1 MYGSYAQKP
10 CLMENL
16 QFWVCEFNTVQGL
29 RMNYPGLFELVAK
42 FCQWIN
48 LHLLEIKQHTLF
60 DDFQKA
66 SMKKFQITS
75 YKEQPTFVNLQR
87 RMDSPSFETPLLTL
101 FNTFTI
107 NTYKQLQTIF
117 LLPSVN
123 FFPLFFPDS
132 FSPSLRCQWDSD
144 ARCRYSTGL

>member
-1 MYGSYAQKP
+1 
-10 CLMENL
+10 
-16 QFWVCEFNTVQGL
+16 
-29 RMNYPGLFELVAK
+29 MNYPGLFELVAK

-60 DDFQKA
+60 DDSQKA
-66 SMKKFQITS
+66 SMKKFQIMS
-75 YKEQPTFVNLQR
+75 YKEQPTFVTLQR
-87 RMDSPSFETPLLTL
+87 RMDLPSFETPLLTL

-132 FSPSLRCQWDSD
+132 FSPSLRVIGILMQDVDTVLVSKKPNLSSHCFSINNCNAH
-144 ARCRYSTGL
+144 ARSSN